1 MEAWVFLYCLLML
14 GWLMTKLVPN
24 LSFHWLA
31 LCGRPNES
39 GSITSHH
46 LAILL
51 WAQWIYDPNYNAGT
65 WRDVTTL
72 TTKNPC
78 TFHPYHRVTS
88 KGHKLLLHLALDAL
102 HLSTCFQC
110 QWWLLTATTAPY
122 CHNCSFS
129 SKHTHEFTG
138 ICFPHCDL
146 LTEGQRTWREK
157 TIEPWTQDNRS
168 DSCYIFLNSQMS
180 RALFY
185 N

>member
-1 MEAWVFLYCLLML
+1 ML

-51 WAQWIYDPNYNAGT
+51 WAQWIYDTNYNAGT
-65 WRDVTTL
+65 WRDVSTL

-102 HLSTCFQC
+102 YLSTCFQC
-110 QWWLLTATTAPY
+110 SVMAPY
-122 CHNCSFS
+122 CHNCS
-129 SKHTHEFTG
+129 
-138 ICFPHCDL
+138 L
-146 LTEGQRTWREK
+146 LPQLLLFLQSHPWIHRNLLSTLWFVNRRTEDPEGE
-157 TIEPWTQDNRS
+157 D
-168 DSCYIFLNSQMS
+168 Y
-180 RALFY
+180 RALDSR
-185 N
+185 